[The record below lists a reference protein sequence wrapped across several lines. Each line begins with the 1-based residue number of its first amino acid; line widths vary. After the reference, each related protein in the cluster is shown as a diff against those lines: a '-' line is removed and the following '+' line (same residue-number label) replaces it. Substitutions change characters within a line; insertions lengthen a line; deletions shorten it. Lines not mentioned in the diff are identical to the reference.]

1 MVLQRMEQV
10 LAGLKINPLQPAVVA
25 CKGLG
30 RAPAGG
36 RKLPTWE
43 LAVLLQTSPG
53 DVLPVPIHTFS

>member
-10 LAGLKINPLQPAVVA
+10 LAGLKINPMHPAAMA

-30 RAPAGG
+30 WALAGA

-43 LAVLLQTSPG
+43 LVVLLQTSPG
-53 DVLPVPIHTFS
+53 DLLPVPIHTFS